1 MKLIIE
7 LNTEFTEEEI
17 FEKFKPILIECFKD
31 FEFTIED
38 TNLKYKVIK

>member
-7 LNTEFTEEEI
+7 LNTEFTEAEI
-17 FEKFKPILIECFKD
+17 FEKFKSVLLECFQD
-31 FEFTIED
+31 FEFSIED